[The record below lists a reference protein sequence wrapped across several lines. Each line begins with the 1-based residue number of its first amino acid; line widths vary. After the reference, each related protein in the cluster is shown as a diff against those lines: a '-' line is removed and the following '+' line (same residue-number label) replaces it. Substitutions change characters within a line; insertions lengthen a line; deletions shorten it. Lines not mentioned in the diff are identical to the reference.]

1 MKPEPDGHLPFSKLE
16 ALGNDFML
24 VDARHRNF
32 DPDEALVR
40 HWGDRRR
47 GVGFDQLLVL
57 RPSETATHYCR
68 VDIFNSDGS
77 PAEQCGNGMR
87 AVALWLAREENLAGQ
102 VRLETRAGTVET
114 DYQAPAR
121 ISATLTVPDF
131 EPARVGLP
139 GLESFPWRVAL
150 DGEILAAHGAALGN
164 PHLLIIEAVLPEA
177 ERIETVGRA
186 LSRHPALERGA
197 NVGLALIE
205 SRGRVRLRVYERGAG
220 PTPAC
225 GSGAAAAAAIL
236 IRLGRVDSPVSIS
249 QPGGTL
255 VVNWNDAGQ
264 PVSIS
269 GPARHVFEGVI
280 AWPTVNH

>member
-1 MKPEPDGHLPFSKLE
+1 MKPEPDGQLPFSKLE

-24 VDARHRNF
+24 VDARQRSF
-32 DPDEALVR
+32 DPDGQVIRQWA
-40 HWGDRRR
+40 DRRR
-47 GVGFDQLLVL
+47 GVGFDQLLVV
-57 RPSETATHYCR
+57 RPSETGAQHCR
-68 VDIFNSDGS
+68 VDIFNGDGS

-87 AVALWLAREENLAGQ
+87 AVALWLAREESLAGRA
-102 VRLETRAGTVET
+102 RLETPAGTVET
-114 DYQAPAR
+114 YYQSPDR
-121 ISATLTVPDF
+121 ISATLAVPGF
-131 EPARVGLP
+131 EPARVGLS

-150 DGEILAAHGAALGN
+150 DGEILAAHGASLGN
-164 PHLLIIEAVLPEA
+164 PHLLIIEATAPQPERV
-177 ERIETVGRA
+177 ESIGRA

-205 SRGRVRLRVYERGAG
+205 GRRQVRLRVYERGAG
-220 PTPAC
+220 PTLAC

-236 IRLGRVDSPVSIS
+236 IRLGRVDSPVSVS

-255 VVNWNDAGQ
+255 VVNWSDAGQ